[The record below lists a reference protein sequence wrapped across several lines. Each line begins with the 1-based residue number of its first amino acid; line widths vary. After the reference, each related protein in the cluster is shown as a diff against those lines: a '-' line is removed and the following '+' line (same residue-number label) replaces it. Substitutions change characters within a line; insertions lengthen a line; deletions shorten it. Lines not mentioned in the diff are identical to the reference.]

1 MVFLDVLQTMES
13 CLALYQSKK
22 KNAKVR
28 WKKGNILRNLS
39 VLAQRNDLQKWKDSS
54 VSYDGQRWI
63 IETVFSCIKRTFDR
77 EYIYSIKFKNMVQ
90 EMILKASLYN
100 KMISN

>member
-1 MVFLDVLQTMES
+1 MLKLDG
-13 CLALYQSKK
+13 
-22 KNAKVR
+22 
-28 WKKGNILRNLS
+28 KKGNFFRNLS

-63 IETVFSCIKRTFDR
+63 IETVFSCIKRTFG
-77 EYIYSIKFKNMVQ
+77 EYIYSIKFKNMVK

-100 KMISN
+100 KMISI